1 MSDET
6 RNMLTGDDLSQSEG
20 KSSVPSIS
28 TREMLAEH
36 LESTRDSLAELWD
49 RLEIEAQS
57 LTGEDDAHTKLDELP
72 LEIVWEKG
80 EPFAVVLGTG
90 GPHIE
95 IRGGTRH
102 DGSGYALHGYW
113 SGEHVTL
120 HGSGTRYTSPTRK
133 VGKFWFVV
141 YPNRT
146 WSCVS
151 ERSLTL
157 VQSRDEQLEL
167 SA

>member
-6 RNMLTGDDLSQSEG
+6 RNMLT
-20 KSSVPSIS
+20 
-28 TREMLAEH
+28 EH

-102 DGSGYALHGYW
+102 DGNGYALHGYW
-113 SGEHVTL
+113 SGEHVVL
-120 HGSGTRYTSPTRK
+120 HGSRAG
-133 VGKFWFVV
+133 GIA
-141 YPNRT
+141 RT
-146 WSCVS
+146 G
-151 ERSLTL
+151 EYFREL
-157 VQSRDEQLEL
+157 VEEMDQ
-167 SA
+167 